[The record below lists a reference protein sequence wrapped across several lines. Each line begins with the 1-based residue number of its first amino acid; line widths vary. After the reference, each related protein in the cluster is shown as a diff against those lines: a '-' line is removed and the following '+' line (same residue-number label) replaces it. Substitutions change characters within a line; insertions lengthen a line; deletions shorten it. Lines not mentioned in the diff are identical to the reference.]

1 MLIYFI
7 VILLTQVM
15 MKMMMMNEEENKRL
29 RQFERKE
36 RFSNRFG
43 QCRFGMNCL
52 QNLSLIDIHID
63 VVIKQLIP
71 ICVSSSKIDDNY
83 LALFV
88 LGNNN
93 DDHDNSFN

>member
-52 QNLSLIDIHID
+52 
-63 VVIKQLIP
+63 
-71 ICVSSSKIDDNY
+71 
-83 LALFV
+83 
-88 LGNNN
+88 
-93 DDHDNSFN
+93 